1 MLLGLLWESRLQ
13 VLYYWWSSPLSF
25 VSSLVAATVN
35 VDHQGIQRLQL
46 PCSLFLPLSL
56 STQQTPMA
64 SKMISSPIQLPRSLF
79 LPLSLST
86 QQTPIASKMVSSPIQ
101 LLELASTR
109 HHHKPSRCLP
119 TRLQCRLHTLLQPML
134 HTFPLT
140 HLGKLRDMYINHK
153 DCKFLTFCIS
163 VYHLYK
169 HFLLEI
175 CHGI

>member
-1 MLLGLLWESRLQ
+1 MLGLLWESRLQ

-35 VDHQGIQRLQL
+35 IDHQGIQRL
-46 PCSLFLPLSL
+46 
-56 STQQTPMA
+56 
-64 SKMISSPIQLPRSLF
+64 QLPRSLF

-86 QQTPIASKMVSSPIQ
+86 QQTSIASKMVSSPIQ

-119 TRLQCRLHTLLQPML
+119 TLLQCRLHTLLQPML